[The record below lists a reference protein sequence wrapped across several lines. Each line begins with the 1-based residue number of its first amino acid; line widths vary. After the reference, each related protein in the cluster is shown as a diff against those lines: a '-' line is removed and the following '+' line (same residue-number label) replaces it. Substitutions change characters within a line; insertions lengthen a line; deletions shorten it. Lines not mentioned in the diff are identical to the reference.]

1 MKAKEI
7 KYINTDNREE
17 MEAALQ
23 EAFGNA
29 CEARDKAQLAASQIL
44 HIKNSIGATE
54 HEKLRA
60 RVEAREKAQGAI

>member
-44 HIKNSIGATE
+44 HIKNSIG
-54 HEKLRA
+54 
-60 RVEAREKAQGAI
+60 